1 MLELDSPSPLL
12 GLVLAQ
18 VEEEDA
24 VRRRQTDVGTL
35 APVNA
40 EIFRGAPAAA
50 AGRAVAVA
58 ARFAILLG
66 LGAAERHAGVGVPI
80 ADDGLALRQG
90 LGQGRR
96 RLPPVGAEQQVD
108 RPVVEVG
115 AGLEVPVDELADL
128 GGPVGEAEGDG
139 RHGQG
144 EQVLEEE
151 GALGRLAAAVHALQ
165 EDEGAA
171 APRGAEAGNIRAE
184 ARPADRRRNVR
195 FARRGDRPRARRR
208 DRGVD
213 DAHDAHDRHAA
224 AAEGSDDASP
234 RGDALRPRAAADG

>member
-1 MLELDSPSPLL
+1 MLVSLIVIVRCESTSTKEINITQKRISYILSTIYILNNQRLHVLELHSPSPLL
-12 GLVLAQ
+12 GLILAQ

-40 EIFRGAPAAA
+40 EIFRGAAA
-50 AGRAVAVA
+50 AGRAVA

-108 RPVVEVG
+108 RPVVEVR

-171 APRGAEAGNIRAE
+171 GGGGGGG
-184 ARPADRRRNVR
+184 
-195 FARRGDRPRARRR
+195 RRGCF
-208 DRGVD
+208 GTVD
-213 DAHDAHDRHAA
+213 DHA
-224 AAEGSDDASP
+224 G
-234 RGDALRPRAAADG
+234 GLCVYMY

>member
-12 GLVLAQ
+12 GLILAQ

-24 VRRRQTDVGTL
+24 VRRRQADVGTL

-128 GGPVGEAEGDG
+128 GGPVWV
-139 RHGQG
+139 
-144 EQVLEEE
+144 VLPQ
-151 GALGRLAAAVHALQ
+151 RSTPSRRMK
-165 EDEGAA
+165 
-171 APRGAEAGNIRAE
+171 APRGA
-184 ARPADRRRNVR
+184 
-195 FARRGDRPRARRR
+195 
-208 DRGVD
+208 
-213 DAHDAHDRHAA
+213 AA
-224 AAEGSDDASP
+224 AVAG
-234 RGDALRPRAAADG
+234 GDALVPSMIMLVMGGMGCASKVGKEGFKFGALRQAKASRPFTCCRYM